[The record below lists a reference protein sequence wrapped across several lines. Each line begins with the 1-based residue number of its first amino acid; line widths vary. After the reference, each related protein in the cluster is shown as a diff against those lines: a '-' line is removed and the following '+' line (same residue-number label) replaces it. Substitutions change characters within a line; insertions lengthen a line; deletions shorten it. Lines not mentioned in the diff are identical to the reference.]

1 MKESLIQIYLLTYE
15 LGRSTNMI
23 LNTDENPLLTL
34 HDMFYFYCM
43 YLLGQ
48 WSVPSWSK
56 VDQKVRLRCE
66 LVPTSLLF
74 QAKVFGDDIRANV
87 LNTRMISSIQLEQKV
102 FKEDNISMI
111 EASIV
116 LRSKIA
122 PTDNCFQ
129 LHLLSCQ
136 IISVQ
141 AKVFN
146 WFHEGFD
153 WMLASLQINK
163 ARSIC
168 WNDTINCS
176 NLLQFVLWRQF

>member
-1 MKESLIQIYLLTYE
+1 MICSTSTACIYLDSEACHPSRRLIRKCVW
-15 LGRSTNMI
+15 GASWF
-23 LNTDENPLLTL
+23 PLP
-34 HDMFYFYCM
+34 FSFK
-43 YLLGQ
+43 Q
-48 WSVPSWSK
+48 
-56 VDQKVRLRCE
+56 RC
-66 LVPTSLLF
+66 S
-74 QAKVFGDDIRANV
+74 A
-87 LNTRMISSIQLEQKV
+87 MISEQTCTRKILSFQLEQKV
-102 FKEDNISMI
+102 FKGGDIIMI

-129 LHLLSCQ
+129 LHLLSCK

-153 WMLASLQINK
+153 WMLASMQKNK
-163 ARSIC
+163 ASSIC

-176 NLLQFVLWRQF
+176 YLLQFVLWRQFLILFLEYLRP

>member
-1 MKESLIQIYLLTYE
+1 M
-15 LGRSTNMI
+15 
-23 LNTDENPLLTL
+23 LLTL
-34 HDMFYFYCM
+34 YDMFSFSAFI
-43 YLLGQ
+43 YLDSEACHPGRRLIIKCVWG
-48 WSVPSWSK
+48 VSWFPLPFSFK
-56 VDQKVRLRCE
+56 QRCSAMISE
-66 LVPTSLLF
+66 QTCS
-74 QAKVFGDDIRANV
+74 
-87 LNTRMISSIQLEQKV
+87 RMILSFQLEQKV
-102 FKEDNISMI
+102 FKEDNIIII

-122 PTDNCFQ
+122 PTDCCFRS
-129 LHLLSCQ
+129 HLLSCK

-163 ARSIC
+163 ASSIC

-176 NLLQFVLWRQF
+176 NLCCGGNS

>member
-1 MKESLIQIYLLTYE
+1 
-15 LGRSTNMI
+15 
-23 LNTDENPLLTL
+23 
-34 HDMFYFYCM
+34 MFYFYCM

-48 WSVPSWSK
+48 WNVPSWSK

-66 LVPTSLLF
+66 LVPASLPF
-74 QAKVFGDDIRANV
+74 KQRCSAMISEQ
-87 LNTRMISSIQLEQKV
+87 TCSRMILSIQLEQKV
-102 FKEDNISMI
+102 FKGGDIIMI

-129 LHLLSCQ
+129 SHLLSCN

-168 WNDTINCS
+168 WNDTISCS
-176 NLLQFVLWRQF
+176 NLLQFVLWRQFLILFLEYLRP